1 VVSHRIG
8 TVTAVAIGVQLHP
21 YGDAAFEALA
31 RIVRGAKDADPFSPV
46 TVLVD
51 SGGLALA
58 LRRRLAARPPGVVH
72 LRCTTWGRLA
82 AELAAE
88 WLSSGARTV
97 ASPAIELEAV
107 RSVLARE
114 APARFAAAVDQ
125 PATLRALARTF
136 RDLAGVPDHTLGVL
150 GAQSPRA
157 ADVIDVVRR
166 VRAAL
171 SGCAGASELFSAA
184 AAEVWRRGEWAAEL
198 CGTVAVHLP
207 GRVGAA
213 EIGLLEALGGC
224 TGVEVVV
231 GLTGDVQADQRA
243 RELVSR
249 LSGLA
254 DAVVTPD
261 AGSGSG
267 AQVPLPTWVR
277 SAPSADAEVLMAL
290 RHLMERNARG
300 VPLERM
306 ALVHGGAPLYRQ
318 LVHDVVASAG
328 VPAYG
333 RSVRSLA
340 STVTGRALLG
350 ALGLGDHDW
359 RRDEVVAW
367 ITSAPLLHEGH
378 LVPAADWDVLSAQ
391 AGVVSGLDQWRERL
405 GSQARALREQA
416 SVSRRF
422 DDEDLVGDA
431 DAFQVVG
438 EGDGGASDGGASD
451 GGASD
456 GGASDGGA
464 SDGGA
469 SRSSCRAS
477 RLEIDARRC
486 DELRAFLDRLAGRLS
501 RVPDSWAG
509 WAEWATDLLAEL
521 LGGATRRAGWP
532 QEEIV
537 AFDAVHEALGRIGAL
552 DRVGG
557 SAPNAVDFRTALGA
571 ELDAPAPATTR
582 FGHGL
587 LVGHI
592 HEAIGLDLDVV
603 CVVGMVDGAF
613 PAPRGDDVL
622 LPNRERAGAAS
633 DVPLREHDAA
643 DSRRDFLAALA
654 SARERVLSCARYDQ
668 RHGRELRPARA
679 LLQAL
684 EALESDGR
692 RISARELAIGPT
704 PSLAGGRFQFVASFA
719 EAVRDAEGRGEPVSD
734 ADWCVRSL
742 TRWVAAG
749 RAVCD
754 HFLVG
759 EDEILATALLV
770 RRDRRSE
777 RFTRFDGLV
786 EHLEIPSPL
795 AGVVQSATG
804 LESFARCP
812 RRYYFSHLLGVVARQ
827 GPETV
832 LQLVPAERGLL
843 VHRVLERLVAEEIT
857 RRSRNEPDVA
867 EDPTED
873 PTEDHGAEDPTEDPA
888 AREARMLAYVEEEV
902 ADAQR
907 RGVTGHPALWALERS
922 RIVSDLREHLRAD
935 AELRAATGERP
946 VAVELHFGPTSG
958 TDVVVETPKGPVRF
972 RGRLDRVDELAG
984 GWLAVVDY
992 KSGKRHPPQ
1001 RDGDPL
1007 SGGTRLQL
1015 PLYALAAKAAY
1026 GAERKVRAGYWFVG
1040 SPTPPEWLTLDDA
1053 LEERLA
1059 QVVGT
1064 LSETIGAG
1072 RFPARPGPSDGRGDR
1087 GINCAHCPY
1096 DAMCPPDRA
1105 PAWRRKRSDPALGA
1119 YVALVGET

>member
-1 VVSHRIG
+1 M
-8 TVTAVAIGVQLHP
+8 TAVAIGVQLHP
-21 YGDAAFEALA
+21 YGDGAFEALA
-31 RIVRGAKDADPFSPV
+31 RIVREAKDADPFAPV
-46 TVLVD
+46 TVVVD

-72 LRCTTWGRLA
+72 LRCTTWERLA

-88 WLSSGARTV
+88 WLSSGARMV
-97 ASPAIELEAV
+97 ASPALELEAV
-107 RSVLARE
+107 RSALTRE
-114 APARFAAAVDQ
+114 APARLAGAADQ
-125 PATLRALARTF
+125 AATLRALARTY
-136 RDLAGVPDHTLGVL
+136 RDLAGVPDRTLGAL
-150 GAQSPRA
+150 GAQSSRA
-157 ADVIDVVRR
+157 RDVVDVVRR

-171 SGCAGASELFSAA
+171 SGCVSASELFSAA
-184 AAEVWRRGEWAAEL
+184 AAEVRRRGEWAAGA

-213 EIGLLEALGGC
+213 EMGLLEALGGC
-224 TGVEVVV
+224 TGVGVVV
-231 GLTGDVQADQRA
+231 GLTGDPQADQRG

-249 LSGLA
+249 LSGLD
-254 DAVVTPD
+254 DAVVRPD
-261 AGSGSG
+261 AGGGSG
-267 AQVPLPTWVR
+267 TQVPLPTRVR

-290 RHLMERNARG
+290 RHLMGCNARG

-306 ALVHGGAPLYRQ
+306 ALVHGGAPPYRQ
-318 LVHDVVASAG
+318 LVHDAVARAG
-328 VPAYG
+328 IPAYG
-333 RSVRSLA
+333 RSARSLA
-340 STVTGRALLG
+340 STVAGRALLG

-367 ITSAPLLHEGH
+367 ITSVPLLHDGH
-378 LVPAADWDVLSAQ
+378 LVPAAEWDVLSAR
-391 AGVVSGLDQWRERL
+391 AGVVSGLGQWRERL

-416 SVSRRF
+416 SVSCLF
-422 DDEDLVGDA
+422 GGGGED
-431 DAFQVVG
+431 
-438 EGDGGASDGGASD
+438 EGDGEDEGGGEDEGDDDDDGDAGVAAGS
-451 GGASD
+451 
-456 GGASDGGA
+456 
-464 SDGGA
+464 
-469 SRSSCRAS
+469 SRRAR
-477 RLEIDARRC
+477 RLEVDARRC
-486 DELRAFLDRLAGRLS
+486 DELRTFLDRLAERFVGL
-501 RVPDSWAG
+501 PGSWAG
-509 WAEWATDLLAEL
+509 WAEWAAALLAAL
-521 LGGATRRAGWP
+521 LGGATRRVGWP
-532 QEEIV
+532 QDEIA

-557 SAPNAVDFRTALGA
+557 SAPNVADFRTALGA

-587 LVGHI
+587 LVGDVR
-592 HEAIGLDLDVV
+592 EAIGLDLDVV

-622 LPNRERAGAAS
+622 LPNRERVRVGS

-643 DSRRDFLAALA
+643 DSRRDLLAALA
-654 SARERVLSCARYDQ
+654 SARERVLSWARHDQ

-679 LLQAL
+679 LLEAL
-684 EALESDGR
+684 EALGGDGR
-692 RISARELAIGPT
+692 RISARELATAPA
-704 PSLAGGRFQFVASFA
+704 PSLAGGRFEFVASFA
-719 EAVRDAEGRGEPVSD
+719 DAVRDVEGRGEPVSD
-734 ADWCVRSL
+734 ADWRLRSL

-749 RAVCD
+749 GAVFD
-754 HFLVG
+754 HFLVR
-759 EDEILATALLV
+759 EDEILLGALSV

-786 EHLEIPSPL
+786 EQLEIPSPL

-804 LESFARCP
+804 LERFARCP
-812 RRYYFSHLLGVVARQ
+812 RRYYLSHLLGVSVRQ
-827 GPETV
+827 APEAV
-832 LQLVPAERGLL
+832 LQLAPAERGVL
-843 VHRVLERLVAEEIT
+843 VHRVLERLVAEEIA
-857 RRSRNEPDVA
+857 RRSRNEPGVG
-867 EDPTED
+867 EDA
-873 PTEDHGAEDPTEDPA
+873 GAEDLV
-888 AREARMLAYVEEEV
+888 AREARMLMYAEEEL

-922 RIVSDLREHLRAD
+922 RILSDLREHLRAD

-946 VAVELHFGPTSG
+946 VGVELRFGPTSG
-958 TDVVVETPKGPVRF
+958 TDVVVETPNGPVRF
-972 RGRLDRVDELAG
+972 RGRLDRVDELAD
-984 GWLAVVDY
+984 GWLAVIDY

-1040 SPTPPEWLTLDDA
+1040 SLTPPEWLTLDDE

-1072 RFPARPGPSDGRGDR
+1072 RFPARPGPSDGRGAR
-1087 GINCAHCPY
+1087 GVNCTYCPY

-1105 PAWRRKRSDPALGA
+1105 PAWRRKRSDPRLGA